1 MVKELKESQQR
12 EREEEELRKQ
22 FISTISHDLRTPL
35 TVIRQHVHT
44 VRNNP
49 ASPQGQVSLSVIE
62 HKLDDISNL
71 MDNLLSYTLLS
82 AGKYPLRPIDIV
94 EEVRNRVAQWYPV
107 FEAKEF
113 DVVVELPD
121 ETLLWDVDPL
131 WFNRILDNVF
141 QNVVRHAGAGRYIG
155 IHD

>member
-1 MVKELKESQQR
+1 M
-12 EREEEELRKQ
+12 
-22 FISTISHDLRTPL
+22 
-35 TVIRQHVHT
+35 
-44 VRNNP
+44 
-49 ASPQGQVSLSVIE
+49 
-62 HKLDDISNL
+62 
-71 MDNLLSYTLLS
+71 
-82 AGKYPLRPIDIV
+82 
-94 EEVRNRVAQWYPV
+94 AQWYPV

-155 IHD
+155 IHMIDRDNQWILVINDKGPGVCNESPEKAQGSVCPLYR